1 MRKLLNVLYVTSPD
15 AYLSKDGENVVVKIE
30 EQEVFRTPVHY
41 LEGIVTFGY
50 KGASPA
56 VLRMCSD
63 KNVAVSFLSNSGRF
77 LAQLT
82 GPVKGNV
89 LLRRTQYRLA
99 DNLEEST
106 RLSTRFIMGKLANCR
121 NVVRRFISD
130 HCDSER
136 QGPSRDVLW
145 LLAINISRLE
155 RCQSLDEVRGLEG
168 EGARAYFSVF
178 DDMILTNKEHFFMRG
193 RNKRPPLDN
202 VNAVL
207 SLLYTLLAH
216 EVRAALETVGLD
228 PFVGFLHRDR
238 PGRPSLALD
247 LMEELRPYIAD
258 RMVLNLI
265 NRGQITGS
273 DFVQKETGG
282 IILKPEGRKT
292 VLEAWQ
298 KRKAD
303 QITHPFLEEKIPVG
317 LLPYVQAMLLARH
330 LRGDLEDYPPFF
342 WK

>member
-1 MRKLLNVLYVTSPD
+1 MRKLLNILYVTSPD
-15 AYLSKDGENVVVKIE
+15 AYLSRDGENVVVKIE
-30 EQEVFRTPVHY
+30 EQEAFRSPVHY

-56 VLRMCSD
+56 MLRMCSD
-63 KNVAVSFLSNSGRF
+63 NNVAVSFLSNSGRF

-99 DNLEEST
+99 DSPEEST
-106 RLSTRFIMGKLANCR
+106 RLSARFIMGKLANCR

-130 HCDSER
+130 HCNSEN
-136 QGPSRDVLW
+136 QGRCREALR
-145 LLAINISRLE
+145 LLAINLSRME
-155 RCQSLDEVRGLEG
+155 RCRTVDEVRGLEG
-168 EGARAYFSVF
+168 ESARAYFSVF
-178 DDMILTNKEHFFMRG
+178 DDMILCNKEHFFMRG
-193 RNKRPPLDN
+193 RSKRPPLDN
-202 VNAVL
+202 VNALL

-238 PGRPSLALD
+238 PGRPGLALD
-247 LMEELRPYIAD
+247 LMEEFRPYIAD

-292 VLEAWQ
+292 VLEVWQ

>member
-1 MRKLLNVLYVTSPD
+1 VLYVTSPD
-15 AYLSKDGENVVVKIE
+15 AYLSRDGENVVVKIE
-30 EQEVFRTPVHY
+30 DTEAFRTPIHY

-56 VLRMCSD
+56 LLRMCSD
-63 KNVAVSFLSNSGRF
+63 HNVAVSFLSDSGRF

-99 DNLEEST
+99 DNPNEST
-106 RLSTRFIMGKLANCR
+106 RLSARFIMGKLANCR

-130 HCDSER
+130 HCSAEYH
-136 QGPSRDVLW
+136 GPCREVSW
-145 LLAINISRLE
+145 LLAINLSRLE
-155 RCQSLDEVRGLEG
+155 RCSSVDEVRGIEG
-168 EGARAYFSVF
+168 ESARAYFSVF
-178 DDMILTNKEHFFMRG
+178 DDMILNNKEQFYMHSRS
-193 RNKRPPLDN
+193 KRPPLDN
-202 VNAVL
+202 VNALL

-238 PGRPSLALD
+238 PGRPGLALD
-247 LMEELRPYIAD
+247 VMEELRPYMAD
-258 RMVLNLI
+258 RMVLSLI

-282 IILKPEGRKT
+282 VLLKPEARKT
-292 VLEAWQ
+292 LLEAWQ

-303 QITHPFLEEKIPVG
+303 EITHPFLEEKIPVG

-330 LRGDLEDYPPFF
+330 IRGDIEDYPPFF

>member
-15 AYLSKDGENVVVKIE
+15 AYLSRDGQNVVVKIE
-30 EQEVFRTPVHY
+30 EQEAFRTPVHY

-56 VLRMCSD
+56 MLRMCAES
-63 KNVAVSFLSNSGRF
+63 NVAVSFLSNSGRF

-89 LLRRTQYRLA
+89 LLRRTQYRFA
-99 DNLEEST
+99 DSPNESV
-106 RLSTRFIMGKLANCR
+106 RLSARFIMGKLANCR
-121 NVVRRFISD
+121 NVVRRFVSD
-130 HCDSER
+130 HCTSDKKGTCQE
-136 QGPSRDVLW
+136 VLW
-145 LLAINISRLE
+145 LLAANLSRME
-155 RCQSLDEVRGLEG
+155 RCCAVDEVRGVEG
-168 EGARAYFSVF
+168 ESARAYFSIF
-178 DDMILTNKEHFFMRG
+178 DDMILCNKEHFYMRG
-193 RNKRPPLDN
+193 RSKRPPLDN
-202 VNAVL
+202 VNALL

-228 PFVGFLHRDR
+228 PFVGFLHQDR

-247 LMEELRPYIAD
+247 LMEELRPYVAD
-258 RMVLNLI
+258 RMVLSLI
-265 NRGQITGS
+265 NRGQVTEK
-273 DFVQKETGG
+273 DFVTKETGG
-282 IILKPEGRKT
+282 IILKPEGRKI

-303 QITHPFLEEKIPVG
+303 EITHPFLEEKIPVG

>member
-1 MRKLLNVLYVTSPD
+1 MRKLLNVLYVTSTD
-15 AYLSKDGENVVVKIE
+15 AFLSKDGENIVVKIE
-30 EQEVFRTPVHY
+30 EREVFRTPVHY

-56 VLRMCSD
+56 LLRMCSD
-63 KNVAVSFLSNSGRF
+63 SNVAVSFLSGSGRF

-99 DNLEEST
+99 DKPDEST
-106 RLSTRFIMGKLANCR
+106 RLSTRFIMGKLANSR

-130 HCDSER
+130 HCISEY
-136 QGPSRDVLW
+136 QGPCREVSW
-145 LLAINISRLE
+145 LLANNLGKLE
-155 RCQSLDEVRGLEG
+155 YCKSVDEVRGIEG
-168 EGARAYFSVF
+168 EAARAYFSVF
-178 DDMILTNKEHFFMRG
+178 DEMILCSKEHFFMRG

-202 VNAVL
+202 VNALL
-207 SLLYTLLAH
+207 SFLYTLLAH

-238 PGRPSLALD
+238 PGRPGLALD
-247 LMEELRPYIAD
+247 LMEELRAYIAD

-265 NRGQITGS
+265 NRGQINSG
-273 DFVQKETGG
+273 DFVKTETGG
-282 IILKPEGRKT
+282 IILKPEGRKA

-303 QITHPFLEEKIPVG
+303 EISHPFLEEKISVG
-317 LLPYVQAMLLARH
+317 LLPYVQALLLARH
-330 LRGDLEDYPPFF
+330 IRGDLADYPPFF